1 MTAKSTAV
9 AAGVL
14 LTAIAS
20 LTNADITVEND
31 LIKPEDVYNF
41 TYSTD
46 SDVWWRSVNATK
58 YYCVFRSHWTSE
70 NQPNEY
76 PRNARWSDILL
87 YSTNKEYRPW
97 LLNRATTLGV
107 EKVAEV
113 RLRCEDATVG
123 FALGNK
129 VRAQSHLLLVLLC
142 NAYNR
147 PASPTFSCRK

>member
-1 MTAKSTAV
+1 MKSKSPLLLFLVASAV
-9 AAGVL
+9 LPPPETVL
-14 LTAIAS
+14 VA
-20 LTNADITVEND
+20 ADITVEND

-46 SDVWWRSVNATK
+46 SDVWWRTVNATK

-70 NQPNEY
+70 DHPNEY
-76 PRNARWSDILL
+76 PRNARWSDVIL

-113 RLRCEDATVG
+113 RPRKRTKQG
-123 FALGNK
+123 F
-129 VRAQSHLLLVLLC
+129 
-142 NAYNR
+142 R
-147 PASPTFSCRK
+147 PPEPA

>member
-1 MTAKSTAV
+1 MLSCENDHPLASSSALGKLFAFHNLPLPIVQLITMPTRSTAV
-9 AAGVL
+9 AAAGVIF
-14 LTAIAS
+14 TALARI
-20 LTNADITVEND
+20 THADIVVEND

-46 SDVWWRSVNATK
+46 SDVWWRSVNATR

-113 RLRCEDATVG
+113 RCWDGTAPR
-123 FALGNK
+123 
-129 VRAQSHLLLVLLC
+129 
-142 NAYNR
+142 
-147 PASPTFSCRK
+147 